1 MMKTRLISPVYQLA
15 SDPNCP
21 EYTLTYGE
29 ENSYY
34 WKWGGSNFEAQIN
47 INGETVYRNSDIT
60 ATTKLFE
67 DNKEWFK
74 VLNKISKDTAD
85 EVRSY
90 NLNCFLVNPNYD
102 FRLDDKNEL
111 KLRLTLKVTL
121 RNNVAGNKI
130 LLISVWDYDDC
141 SIFYIKPGADNTS
154 QDVDNHLTK
163 QHVEDLNLVDL
174 ICKLVEL

>member
-1 MMKTRLISPVYQLA
+1 MKKTRLISNVYQLS
-15 SDPNCP
+15 SDPSCP
-21 EYTLTYGE
+21 EYTLTY
-29 ENSYY
+29 SD
-34 WKWGGSNFEAQIN
+34 GSEYRRWCNEFETQIN

-60 ATTKLFE
+60 ATTKLFD

-74 VLNKISKDTAD
+74 VLNKISKDAAD

-90 NLNCFLVNPNYD
+90 DLNCFLVNPKYD

-121 RNNVAGNKI
+121 CSNITGNKI

-141 SIFYIKPGADNTS
+141 SIFYIKPRADNTS
-154 QDVDNHLTK
+154 QDVDNHLIK

>member
-1 MMKTRLISPVYQLA
+1 MVTPI
-15 SDPNCP
+15 
-21 EYTLTYGE
+21 
-29 ENSYY
+29 
-34 WKWGGSNFEAQIN
+34 
-47 INGETVYRNSDIT
+47 
-60 ATTKLFE
+60 
-67 DNKEWFK
+67 
-74 VLNKISKDTAD
+74 
-85 EVRSY
+85 
-90 NLNCFLVNPNYD
+90 YD

-121 RNNVAGNKI
+121 RSNVTRNKI

>member
-1 MMKTRLISPVYQLA
+1 MMKTRSISNVYQLA
-15 SDPNCP
+15 SDPSCP
-21 EYTLTYGE
+21 EYTLTYSDGSE
-29 ENSYY
+29 Y
-34 WKWGGSNFEAQIN
+34 WRWCNEFETQIN

-60 ATTKLFE
+60 ATTKLFD

-74 VLNKISKDTAD
+74 VLNKISKDAAD

-90 NLNCFLVNPNYD
+90 DLNCFLVTPRYD
-102 FRLDDKNEL
+102 FRLDDRNEL
-111 KLRLTLKVTL
+111 KLRLTLKVIL
-121 RNNVAGNKI
+121 RSNITGDKI

-154 QDVDNHLTK
+154 QDVDNHLIK
-163 QHVEDLNLVDL
+163 QRVEDLNLVDL